1 VLLESKVLLT
11 TLKLESMWARDREL
25 FRVRLHSGS
34 ELWPKIRDLFTDH
47 VLKPFA
53 DTLEQTVISSQSFAN
68 RVIAL
73 SFLGLVSLERAACRT
88 THLRTIL

>member
-1 VLLESKVLLT
+1 MLLT
-11 TLKLESMWARDREL
+11 ASKLESTWARDREL
-25 FRVRLHSGS
+25 FRMRFHSGS
-34 ELWPKIRDLFTDH
+34 ELWPKIRDLFTDQ
-47 VLKPFA
+47 VLKHFA
-53 DTLEQTVISSQSFAN
+53 DTLERIVRSSQPLSN